1 MSNYSSHRPAQIVRL
16 SCPIS
21 TILFLHQKGVNNMD
35 WITSL
40 QNAIDYI
47 EFHLTEELDYQ
58 EVARQAYSSNFHFQR
73 VFGILCGCTLGE
85 YIRSRRLTL
94 AGSELASTKCRVI
107 DVALKYGYD
116 SPESFS
122 RAFTKFHGIR
132 PSDARS
138 HKARLRSFS
147 RLSVKLILEGGTVMD
162 YRIEK
167 REAFQVIAKKKR
179 YSGGAEISQQQIRKT
194 WDECSRDGTIE
205 ALCSYMNPQGIFGMA
220 VAGICF
226 DNPNEGDF
234 DYAIGAAYE
243 GGEVKEDLTVEEIPS
258 NTWMVFTCKGAM
270 PEALQE
276 LMKKIYTEVFPTNRY
291 QPSGGMCIEVYPG
304 DNVKSKDYTCEIW
317 FSVAAG

>member
-1 MSNYSSHRPAQIVRL
+1 MEW
-16 SCPIS
+16 IS
-21 TILFLHQKGVNNMD
+21 G
-35 WITSL
+35 L

-47 EFHLTEELDYQ
+47 ESHLTEELDYQ

-132 PSDARS
+132 PSEARS

-162 YRIEK
+162 YRIEEK
-167 REAFQVIAKKKR
+167 DAFQVIARKKR
-179 YSGGAEISQQQIRKT
+179 YTGGSEIGQQQIHRT
-194 WDECSRDGTIE
+194 WEECSKDGTIE
-205 ALCSYMNPQGIFGMA
+205 ALCSYIHPDGVFGEA
-220 VAGICF
+220 VAGVCF
-226 DNPNEGDF
+226 DSPDKGDF
-234 DYAIGAAYE
+234 DYAIAAAYD
-243 GGEVKEDLTVEEIPS
+243 GGEIKEGFTIEEIPT
-258 NTWMVFTCKGAM
+258 NTWMVFTCTGPLPGAFQKM
-270 PEALQE
+270 
-276 LMKKIYTEVFPTNRY
+276 MKKVYTEVFPTNRY
-291 QPSGGMCIEVYPG
+291 QPSGGMCIELYPG
-304 DNVKSKDYTCEIW
+304 DNVKSEDYTCELW
-317 FSVAAG
+317 FSVVAK